1 MAIDN
6 LKPLSVESQQR
17 LLGIARKTIEAHLN
31 HEVRPTFQISDTELL
46 VKRGVFVSLHR
57 GEELRG
63 CVGYITS
70 QNPLYQTVAAAVG
83 GATTKDPR
91 FEPVQAK
98 ELPGIAIEIS
108 VLTALERL
116 QKVDDIEIGVH
127 GLYVT
132 QGRQSGL
139 LLPQVPTSY
148 GWDRSEFLQQ
158 TCRKAGLPDD
168 AWKKPETEIYLF
180 SAQVLAE

>member
-1 MAIDN
+1 MVVDN
-6 LKPLSVESQQR
+6 LKPLSLESQQR
-17 LLGIARKTIEAHLN
+17 LLEIARKTIEAHLN
-31 HEVRPTFQISDTELL
+31 HEGRPTFQISDTELL
-46 VKRGVFVSLHR
+46 AKRGVFVSLHT

-63 CVGYITS
+63 CIGYITS
-70 QNPLYQTVAAAVG
+70 QNPLHETVAEAVVSAA
-83 GATTKDPR
+83 TKDPR
-91 FEPVQAK
+91 FEPIQAK
-98 ELPGIAIEIS
+98 ELPGIEIEIS
-108 VLTALERL
+108 VLTPLERL

-148 GWDRSEFLQQ
+148 GWDRAEFLQQ

-168 AWKKPETEIYLF
+168 ALKKPETEIYLF
-180 SAQVLAE
+180 SAQILAE